1 MTTQTN
7 PPDDGREIG
16 KQTTFEQMNEI
27 CQCVDD
33 AKAMSDNLR
42 HSDEWQNYQLSK
54 TQSVTPPPTVV
65 KKCKKVTFINSFS
78 EEKFRQLWPTIKEIV
93 SRSLTAAFDWTC
105 LQHVLTYYH
114 KIEKVTF
121 TVFMTWLNEFC
132 GETLISPVNMRRQN
146 DTVYFN
152 LNIDVEWS
160 SKNHQSHFSDHHL
173 CYSLQEQSKYTRY
186 YDLCNELWIAIRP
199 YC

>member
-1 MTTQTN
+1 MEKITM
-7 PPDDGREIG
+7 PLDGREIG
-16 KQTTFEQMNEI
+16 KQTTFEQMSVI

-33 AKAMSDNLR
+33 AKSMSDNLR
-42 HSDEWQNYQLSK
+42 QSADWLDYQLSL
-54 TQSVTPPPTVV
+54 TQSATPPQVIEKKRKDVV
-65 KKCKKVTFINSFS
+65 FINSFS

-93 SRSLTAAFDWTC
+93 SRSMTAAFDWTC
-105 LQHVLTYYH
+105 LQHVLTYYK

-121 TVFMTWLNEFC
+121 TVFMTWLNKFC
-132 GETLISPVNMRRQN
+132 GETLISAVNMRRQN
-146 DTVYFN
+146 DNVYFN
-152 LNIDVEWS
+152 HYIDVEWT
-160 SKNHQSHFSDHHL
+160 SKNHQSHFSDNHL